1 MQISRLE
8 LKNFRRFTSFSID
21 FDPHL
26 TVIAARNGHGK
37 TTVLEGVVSAL
48 GPFVGSFD
56 SSSSKHIQKSDAR
69 YYRVGSG
76 FQNEQAFPVAVSAS
90 SIEPQIAW
98 SRSLNSKKSKT
109 TTKEAKPLSEYG
121 AAL

>member
-1 MQISRLE
+1 MQISSLTLE
-8 LKNFRRFTSFSID
+8 NFRRFTSFSIE
-21 FDPHL
+21 FDQRL
-26 TVIAARNGHGK
+26 TVIAARNGRGK

-76 FQNEQAFPVAVSAS
+76 FESEQAFPVIVSAS
-90 SIEPQIAW
+90 
-98 SRSLNSKKSKT
+98 
-109 TTKEAKPLSEYG
+109 
-121 AAL
+121 